1 MKRRPSRR
9 FAALFGFVLVVG
21 CRSSVPPAHDPHP
34 DSAFA
39 ATTGVQ
45 RAESGA
51 LGPGG
56 TLVPLRPFPGDAEIV
71 AGDPEKPG
79 EPFVM
84 RIHELPGAAIPPHV
98 HPVDENLTVVQGV
111 LYFAVG
117 ETWDRAALRE
127 LKVGDFA
134 FVPRGSTMFGY
145 CPDGAVVQVHGIG
158 PFQIHW
164 RHGLKTLDSPDAA
177 STFSFRRGDR
187 VRSARGVGTIREG
200 YASGPIVQY
209 EIEPSSGNR
218 FMADQQDV
226 RLE

>member
-1 MKRRPSRR
+1 MTGKPARS
-9 FAALFGFVLVVG
+9 AALLAAAFVAG
-21 CRSSVPPAHDPHP
+21 CHASAPAAHDAHP

-39 ATTGVQ
+39 AATGIQ
-45 RAESGA
+45 RAKGDA
-51 LGPGG
+51 LGPHGR
-56 TLVPLRPFPGDAEIV
+56 LVSLRPFSGDAEIV

-84 RIHELPGAAIPPHV
+84 RIHELPGAAVPPHV

-111 LYFAVG
+111 FYFAVG

-134 FVPRGSTMFGY
+134 FVPKGSTMFGY
-145 CPDGAVVQVHGIG
+145 CPDGAIVQVHGTG
-158 PFQIHW
+158 PFRIHW

-187 VRSARGVGTIREG
+187 VRATRGTGVIREG
-200 YASGPIVQY
+200 YA
-209 EIEPSSGNR
+209 
-218 FMADQQDV
+218 
-226 RLE
+226 